1 MFAGNVAGDCT
12 SRSSWA
18 QRGLPP
24 SASPSS
30 EEKLLTDSIIRA
42 VEVKNTTKEG
52 RTYEH
57 GSKGHSTQ
65 WRTEVRG
72 QLAKGQ
78 KATLTLL
85 LLSLMLWAG
94 YAMGMEY
101 AYALGR
107 AGHNEAALALGLAG
121 VFVCA
126 PFTFLASAAC
136 GVAGAL

>member
-1 MFAGNVAGDCT
+1 MRTARRVIHRSGELKSAGSLRKV
-12 SRSSWA
+12 
-18 QRGLPP
+18 
-24 SASPSS
+24 
-30 EEKLLTDSIIRA
+30 
-42 VEVKNTTKEG
+42 
-52 RTYEH
+52 
-57 GSKGHSTQ
+57 
-65 WRTEVRG
+65 
-72 QLAKGQ
+72 

>member
-1 MFAGNVAGDCT
+1 LRKV
-12 SRSSWA
+12 
-18 QRGLPP
+18 
-24 SASPSS
+24 
-30 EEKLLTDSIIRA
+30 
-42 VEVKNTTKEG
+42 
-52 RTYEH
+52 
-57 GSKGHSTQ
+57 
-65 WRTEVRG
+65 
-72 QLAKGQ
+72 

-121 VFVCA
+121 AFVCA